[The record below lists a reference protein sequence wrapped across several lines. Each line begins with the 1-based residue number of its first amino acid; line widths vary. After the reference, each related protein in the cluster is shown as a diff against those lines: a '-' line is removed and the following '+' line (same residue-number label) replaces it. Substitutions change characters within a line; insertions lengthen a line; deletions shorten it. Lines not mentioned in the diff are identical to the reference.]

1 MKQKDNKEIESFI
14 DFIKGL
20 LRFDPGTRWT
30 ATMAMKHPF
39 ISRMEFTGPYE
50 PQADERQSTNGL
62 DTNEDSLSAHSSS
75 SRDSQDIRIV
85 GSCPSNILA

>member
-1 MKQKDNKEIESFI
+1 M
-14 DFIKGL
+14 
-20 LRFDPGTRWT
+20 DPGVRWT

-39 ISRMEFTGPYE
+39 ISRMQFNGPYE
-50 PQADERQSTNGL
+50 PASDDRSSTNGG